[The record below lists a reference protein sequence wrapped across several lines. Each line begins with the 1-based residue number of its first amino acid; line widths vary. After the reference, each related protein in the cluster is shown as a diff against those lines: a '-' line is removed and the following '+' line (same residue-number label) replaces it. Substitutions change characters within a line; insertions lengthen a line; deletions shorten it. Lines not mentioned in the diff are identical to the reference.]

1 MFPRS
6 QVISIVTSGRASE
19 PSFYLGCCRGDSLSW
34 QSVAGRKGECA
45 MGPYDG
51 LTPEERARITEIQD
65 FLIDRYVEQKE
76 AQERGDDA
84 RAKEIA
90 REIKELQR
98 EKEEI
103 KEWAAT

>member
-1 MFPRS
+1 
-6 QVISIVTSGRASE
+6 
-19 PSFYLGCCRGDSLSW
+19 
-34 QSVAGRKGECA
+34 
-45 MGPYDG
+45 MGQYDG

-76 AQERGDDA
+76 ALEKGDAA
-84 RAKEIA
+84 RAKVIALEI
-90 REIKELQR
+90 RELQR

>member
-1 MFPRS
+1 VLR
-6 QVISIVTSGRASE
+6 
-19 PSFYLGCCRGDSLSW
+19 
-34 QSVAGRKGECA
+34 GRKGEWA
-45 MGPYDG
+45 MGQYDG

-76 AQERGDDA
+76 AFENGDDA

-90 REIKELQR
+90 LEIKELQR

-103 KEWAAT
+103 KEWAVT

>member
-1 MFPRS
+1 
-6 QVISIVTSGRASE
+6 
-19 PSFYLGCCRGDSLSW
+19 
-34 QSVAGRKGECA
+34 
-45 MGPYDG
+45 MGHYNG

-76 AQERGDDA
+76 ACERGDNT

-90 REIKELQR
+90 LEIKELQR

>member
-1 MFPRS
+1 
-6 QVISIVTSGRASE
+6 
-19 PSFYLGCCRGDSLSW
+19 
-34 QSVAGRKGECA
+34 
-45 MGPYDG
+45 MGQYAG

-76 AQERGDDA
+76 ASDRGDDV

-90 REIKELQR
+90 LEIKELQR